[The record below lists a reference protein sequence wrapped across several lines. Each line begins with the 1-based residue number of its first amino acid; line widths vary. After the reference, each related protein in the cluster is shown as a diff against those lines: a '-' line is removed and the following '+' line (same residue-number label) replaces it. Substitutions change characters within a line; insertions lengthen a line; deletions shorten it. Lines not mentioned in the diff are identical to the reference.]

1 METTEERI
9 AVLEKRVSELTDL
22 INLILN
28 LKRNKVD
35 ISNFTCAPIHLE
47 KVR

>member
-9 AVLEKRVSELTDL
+9 AVLEKRVDELTEL

-28 LKRNKVD
+28 LKSKKVD
-35 ISNFTCAPIHLE
+35 ISNFTCEPINLD
-47 KVR
+47 KNR